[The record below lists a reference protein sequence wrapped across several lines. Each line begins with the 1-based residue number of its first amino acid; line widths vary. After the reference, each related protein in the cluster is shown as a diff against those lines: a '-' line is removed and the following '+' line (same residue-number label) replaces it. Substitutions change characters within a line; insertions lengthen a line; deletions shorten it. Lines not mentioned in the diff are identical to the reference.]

1 MYVRWVGPIAFSICS
16 LLSGEVLAAS
26 AAAASDASVAPSDTS
41 SRAGSGEL
49 QEIVVTAQK
58 RQQALS
64 DVGITIVAATA
75 EQLQNAGVTDV
86 ASLSKVVPGLTTTI
100 NTNGGTIYSIRGVNY
115 NAYNLSAQPAV
126 AVYLDEAP
134 LPYAALTQGAMLDVQ
149 RVEVLK
155 GPQGTLFGQ
164 NSTGGSVNII
174 AAKPTA
180 TFAAG
185 TQVSVNNWDGVSA
198 SMLKNSWNLKS
209 WPMRCGGWRSVPRSR
224 QLRSPPS
231 PMAQRSPVARQWS
244 QSSSAVSSWIGGWD

>member
-1 MYVRWVGPIAFSICS
+1 MYVRWGCPIAISICALWS
-16 LLSGEVLAAS
+16 SQLFAAS
-26 AAAASDASVAPSDTS
+26 AAASDDASVAPSDTS
-41 SRAGSGEL
+41 SRAGPTEL
-49 QEIVVTAQK
+49 QEVVVTAQK

-64 DVGITIVAATA
+64 DVGLTIVAASA
-75 EQLQNAGVTDV
+75 EQLQNQGVTDV
-86 ASLSKVVPGLTTTI
+86 ASLTKVVPGLTTTVT
-100 NTNGGTIYSIRGVNY
+100 TNGTTIYSIRGVNY

-134 LPYAALTQGAMLDVQ
+134 LPYPALTQGAMLDVQ

-198 SMLKNSWNLKS
+198 QGYVSGPLTDT
-209 WPMRCGGWRSVPRSR
+209 
-224 QLRSPPS
+224 LR
-231 PMAQRSPVARQWS
+231 ARF
-244 QSSSAVSSWIGGWD
+244 SASTDQFGAWQKGYYGND